1 MAREYPGGYY
11 KMNHAS
17 FGAMMVSEQ
26 LRRPL
31 DIASRLIAARAKA
44 NTVQSSGESG
54 LLANAY
60 RVDRGP
66 LVTLVVE
73 GRPSPRI
80 SNRVVNPLRY
90 AAARE
95 FGRGGHTKG
104 RGTRDLRRAGEV
116 FGDLA
121 GESG

>member
-11 KMNHAS
+11 KMNNES
-17 FGAMMVSEQ
+17 FGAMMISEQ

-31 DIASRLIAARAKA
+31 NIVTRLIAARARI
-44 NTVQSSGESG
+44 NTIASSGEG
-54 LLANAY
+54 PLADSY
-60 RVDRGP
+60 EVERGP
-66 LVTLVVE
+66 LVMVVVA

-80 SNRVVNPLRY
+80 SNRVVNRLRY

-104 RGTRDLRRAGEV
+104 RGTRDLRRAGEA

-121 GESG
+121 GEGG